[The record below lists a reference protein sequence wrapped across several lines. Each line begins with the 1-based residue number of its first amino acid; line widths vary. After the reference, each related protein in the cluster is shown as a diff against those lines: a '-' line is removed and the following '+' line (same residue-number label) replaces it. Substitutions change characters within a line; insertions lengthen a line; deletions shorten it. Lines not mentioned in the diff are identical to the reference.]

1 MLQGCLYLLIGS
13 LFLLMPSI
21 ASMLM
26 LMFVDENEAGALRM
40 FGLAVNVVGYFYIQ
54 GARSAGDIETLVA
67 ETTFDRLTFVPVC
80 CLLLMFFG
88 YSRAMLCI
96 AFILLDP
103 ALAML
108 TALRWEQE
116 KASSDKDGSGNAGK
130 SD

>member
-1 MLQGCLYLLIGS
+1 
-13 LFLLMPSI
+13 MPSI
-21 ASMLM
+21 ASMLF
-26 LMFVDENEAGALRM
+26 LMFIDENEAGALRL
-40 FGLAVNVVGYFYIQ
+40 FGLAVIVVGYFYIH
-54 GARSAGDIETLVA
+54 GARSSRDTETLVA

-80 CLLLMFFG
+80 CLFLMLFG

-116 KASSDKDGSGNAGK
+116 KASSSADDIGNTGK